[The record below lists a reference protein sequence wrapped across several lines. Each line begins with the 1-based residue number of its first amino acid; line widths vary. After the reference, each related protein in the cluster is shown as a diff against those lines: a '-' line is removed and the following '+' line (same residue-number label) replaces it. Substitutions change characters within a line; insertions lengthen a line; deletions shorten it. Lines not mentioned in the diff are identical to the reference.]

1 MADPLADQL
10 DERAPTVDTEAAHGA
25 FPARRRYER
34 RRRRWIAGGIAA
46 IVVVIGGVGVALVRL
61 ADDDR
66 STVATSNS
74 SPTATPTSTVTPST
88 TPTTASG
95 APVSLLA
102 VAGCP
107 DIAASDLRATAPN
120 LFGRATPDGLSI
132 QAIATPAGVDGPY
145 AVVLRYR
152 SAPRPPTFGDVV
164 DVNGHEARLFI
175 GAQRQGQISWIL
187 DDGSEAYLRSRHLS
201 ADDLVAIA
209 RALVPRPVAA
219 PIVGFDLAADAPGGF
234 HLGAE
239 TTAPFAARSAST
251 ACHRVDG
258 HDLRVGV
265 IDAHPA
271 IQYALGTDH
280 LPLPVV
286 QQRGSLMAFA
296 VSNDLATAAT
306 ALGVAPPRT

>member
-1 MADPLADQL
+1 MPDPLADQL
-10 DERAPTVDTEAAHGA
+10 EPTVDTETAHGA
-25 FPARRRYER
+25 FLARRRHER
-34 RRRRWIAGGIAA
+34 RQRRLIAGGIAA
-46 IVVVIGGVGVALVRL
+46 VIVIIAGVGVAFVQL
-61 ADDDR
+61 AEEDR
-66 STVATSNS
+66 STVTTSDS
-74 SPTATPTSTVTPST
+74 SPTATPASAVTPST
-88 TPTTASG
+88 TATTVPG
-95 APVSLLA
+95 GPVSLLA

-107 DIAASDLRATAPN
+107 EIAPSDLRATAPN

-132 QAIATPAGVDGPY
+132 QAIATPAGVEGPY

-152 SAPRPPTFGDVV
+152 SATRPSTFGDVV

-175 GAQRQGQISWIL
+175 GAQGQGQISWIL

-209 RALVPRPVAA
+209 RALVPRPADA
-219 PIVGFDLAADAPGGF
+219 PTVGFDLAADAPGGF
-234 HLGAE
+234 HLAAE

-251 ACHRVDG
+251 VCHATNG

-271 IQYALGTDH
+271 IRYALGTDH
-280 LPLPVV
+280 LPLPAV

-296 VSNDLATAAT
+296 VSDDLATAAT
-306 ALGVAPPRT
+306 ALGVPPPPT